1 MRYLVLLALLALSGC
16 STMATI
22 SGGVS
27 PEKFDCDPNYSI
39 PRIYSGIANDVRFL
53 RGKYTDKGLVFW
65 DFPFSLV
72 ADTAVLPYTIYGQ
85 LKHGNLCTKQCETCK
100 QSPK

>member
-1 MRYLVLLALLALSGC
+1 MRYLLLLVLLALSGC

-39 PRIYSGIANDVRFL
+39 PRIYSGITNDVRFL
-53 RGKYTDKGLVFW
+53 RGNYADKGFIFW
-65 DFPFSLV
+65 DMPFSLV
-72 ADTAVLPYTIYGQ
+72 ADTAALPYTIYTQ
-85 LKHGNLCTKQCETCK
+85 TKYGNLCTKQRDTF
-100 QSPK
+100 Q